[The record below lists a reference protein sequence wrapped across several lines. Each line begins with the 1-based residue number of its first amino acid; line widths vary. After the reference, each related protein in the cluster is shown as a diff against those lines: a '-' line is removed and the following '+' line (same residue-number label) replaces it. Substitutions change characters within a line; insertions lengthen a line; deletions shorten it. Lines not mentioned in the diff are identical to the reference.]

1 MSLRSLFILPFLA
14 PALCQADSTLTYASE
29 TMPGSETIIQVKGED
44 VIMGDRDAKM
54 LFLGGRQEVI
64 MIDHPS
70 KTYMVID
77 EATVKRLEQQ
87 VSAAKQ
93 QMAAMLAQMEEQMKH
108 MTEEQ
113 RAQVKQLMESR
124 MPAGQAKAA
133 VKTTVKKQGEDKVAG
148 VSCTKLLILLNDKPT
163 GKVCVAQAGAL
174 GLDTQDYHSM
184 ANATD
189 TVRRFMEQVSGRN
202 DNDTVSMNLR
212 AMKGIPVRMTDL
224 VDGDVSILDSRSSA
238 DLDAALFRVPDG
250 YGKRDMLQ

>member
-1 MSLRSLFILPFLA
+1 MSLRSLFVLPLLV
-14 PALCQADSTLTYASE
+14 PGLCQADSTLTYASE
-29 TMPGSETIIQVKGED
+29 TRPGSETIIQVKGED
-44 VIMGDRDAKM
+44 VLMGDREAKM

-64 MIDHPS
+64 IIDYPS

-77 EATVKRLEQQ
+77 EETVKRLEQQ
-87 VSAAKQ
+87 MSAARQ
-93 QMAAMLAQMEEQMKH
+93 QMSIVMEQMQAQMEN

-113 RAQVKQLMESR
+113 RAQMQRMMESQ
-124 MPAGQAKAA
+124 MSSGGTKTP
-133 VKTTVKKQGEDKVAG
+133 VKTTVKKQGEDRVAG
-148 VSCTKLLILLNDKPT
+148 VSCTMLLILVNDKPS

-212 AMKGIPVRMTDL
+212 AMKGIPVRMSDL
-224 VDGDVSILDSRSSA
+224 VDGDVSILASRSSA
-238 DLDAALFRVPDG
+238 ELDPGLFRVPEG
-250 YGKRDMLQ
+250 YKKRDMLQ

>member
-1 MSLRSLFILPFLA
+1 MSLRSLFILPFLV
-14 PALCQADSTLTYASE
+14 PGLCQADSTLTYASE
-29 TMPGSETIIQVKGED
+29 TNPGRETIIQVKGED

-54 LFLGGRQEVI
+54 LFLGGRQEVV
-64 MIDHPS
+64 MIDHSS

-77 EATVKRLEQQ
+77 EATVKRLEEQ
-87 VSAAKQ
+87 VSAARQ
-93 QMAAMLAQMEEQMKH
+93 QMAIVMEQMKAQMQN

-113 RAQVKQLMESR
+113 RAQMQQMIESQ
-124 MPAGQAKAA
+124 MPAGAGKAP
-133 VKTTVKKQGEDKVAG
+133 VKTSVKKQGEDNVAG
-148 VSCTKLLILLNDKPT
+148 VSCTVLLILINDSPS

-212 AMKGIPVRMTDL
+212 AMKGIPVRMSDL
-224 VDGDVSILDSRSSA
+224 VDGDISILSSRSSA

-250 YGKRDMLQ
+250 YRKREMLQ